1 MRIAIIGAGFTGLA
15 ASYRLSKLGHDV
27 TVFEKEDKPGGLA
40 IGFKDK
46 SWSWPLEAHYHHLF
60 TSDNFIRDLAS
71 EVGHEVVFVTPK
83 TSTLFNGEVHKFD
96 TPASLLKFPYFSIL
110 DKLRTGLT
118 LAYLRLTNNWRSLE
132 KEYAKNFL
140 LKTMGKNVWRILW
153 EPLFSAKFGRFASK
167 VTASWFWARIKKRS
181 ASLGY
186 PKGGFQNLAASI
198 QKSAVDQGATFLFNV
213 QVTTV
218 KKSGRGITV
227 ETAESKDI
235 FDKVIFTLPT
245 FLFFQITKGLPPS
258 YKNKVKN
265 LNGLGAVNLV
275 LALKKQFLIDGTYWL
290 NVNDSDY
297 PFLAVVEHTN
307 FMDRK
312 RYSGDRL
319 LYIGNYLEKTHP
331 YFGKTAKELLKEFTS
346 DLKRI
351 NPEFNNSWVRKSWIF
366 KAPFAQPVPPLN
378 YSKKILPSITPVNG
392 VYLAN
397 MQQVYPW
404 DRGTNY
410 AVEMG
415 EKIATMVHEKESN

>member
-1 MRIAIIGAGFTGLA
+1 MRIAIVGAGFTGLA
-15 ASYRLSKLGHDV
+15 ASFRLSKLGHDV

-46 SWSWPLEAHYHHLF
+46 NWSWYLEAHYHHLF
-60 TSDNFIRDLAS
+60 TSDNSIRDLAS
-71 EVGHEVVFVTPK
+71 EVGHEIVFVTPK
-83 TSTLFNGEVHKFD
+83 TSTLYNGEIHKFD
-96 TPASLLKFPYFSIL
+96 TPLALLKFPHFSLL
-110 DKLRTGLT
+110 DKLRAGLT
-118 LAYLRLTNNWRSLE
+118 LAYLRLTNDWRSLE

-153 EPLFSAKFGRFASK
+153 EPLFNAKFGRFSSK

-198 QKSAVDQGATFLFNV
+198 QKAAEAKGATFLFDV
-213 QVTTV
+213 QVTTI
-218 KKSGRGITV
+218 KKSSRGIVV
-227 ETAESKDI
+227 ETTKDRDV

-245 FLFFQITKGLPPS
+245 FLFLQITKSLPSS
-258 YKNKVKN
+258 YKKKIKN
-265 LNGLGAVNLV
+265 LEGLGAVNLV
-275 LALKKQFLIDGTYWL
+275 LALKKQFLTDNTYWL
-290 NVNDSDY
+290 NINDPGY

-307 FMDRK
+307 FIDKRK
-312 RYSGDRL
+312 YAGDRL

-331 YFGKTAKELLKEFTS
+331 YFGKTAKELLKEFTK

-351 NPEFNNSWVRKSWIF
+351 NPKFNNSWVRKSWVF

-378 YSKKILPSITPVNG
+378 YSKKILPKVTPIEG
-392 VYLAN
+392 IYLAN

-415 EKIATMVHEKESN
+415 QKIATMVHEEESN